1 MTETVNKLISE
12 IESEP
17 LSQEEEEK
25 LIHIY
30 QNKLDG
36 WFEAKTKII
45 HSCLLYVVKCA
56 NEYSICQ
63 DKAEDLI
70 SEGSIGLMEA
80 LDKFD
85 QSREIRF
92 LTFASYSIKG
102 KMLKYLAKIYFNTLH
117 APQDVVR
124 LAIKIKNYIQEYESQ
139 HQHAPEKQELMD
151 HFKVDDFNLGY
162 ILTLI
167 ESKSL
172 SLDYKNDCG
181 AEFYL
186 ELKDNTAIRPDAA
199 ADNVDVLAIIENI
212 VACLPKKHKFVI
224 NNRYG
229 FNNAERKDLASIGE
243 ELSLSK
249 QRVAQIEIE
258 AMKIIKREIKKKQI
272 TIECLQ

>member
-17 LSQEEEEK
+17 LSQEEEKK
-25 LIHIY
+25 LINIY

-36 WFEAKTKII
+36 WFEAKTKVI

-56 NEYSICQ
+56 NEYSIRQ
-63 DKAEDLI
+63 DKVEDLI

-85 QSREIRF
+85 QSRDIRF

-102 KMLKYLAKIYFNTLH
+102 RMLKYLAKIYFNTLH
-117 APQDVVR
+117 VPQDVVR
-124 LAIKIKNYIQEYESQ
+124 LAIKVKNYIQEYEFQ
-139 HQHAPEKQELMD
+139 HLCAPEKQELKD
-151 HFKVDDFNLGY
+151 HFNIDDFNLGC

-181 AEFYL
+181 AELYA
-186 ELKDNTAIRPDAA
+186 ELKDDAIISPDAA
-199 ADNVDVLAIIENI
+199 ADSSEVSKIVENI
-212 VACLPKKHKFVI
+212 IAQLPKKHRFVI

-229 FNNAERKDLASIGE
+229 FNNVERKDLASIGE
-243 ELSLSK
+243 YLSLSK
-249 QRVAQIEIE
+249 QRVAQIEFE
-258 AMKIIKREIKKKQI
+258 AIKMIKREIKKKQI

>member
-17 LSQEEEEK
+17 LSQEEEKK

-36 WFEAKTKII
+36 WFEAKTKVV

-56 NEYSICQ
+56 NEYSVCQ
-63 DKAEDLI
+63 DKVEDLI

-102 KMLKYLAKIYFNTLH
+102 RMLKYLAKIYFNTLY

-124 LAIKIKNYIQEYESQ
+124 LAIRVKNYVQEYQTQ
-139 HQHAPEKQELMD
+139 HSCAPDKQELKD
-151 HFKVDDFNLGY
+151 HFELDDFNLGY

-181 AEFYL
+181 AELYF
-186 ELKDNTAIRPDAA
+186 ELKDNTVTTPDIT
-199 ADNVDVLAIIENI
+199 ADKIDISVIIENAI
-212 VACLPKKHKFVI
+212 ACLPKKHRFVI

>member
-1 MTETVNKLISE
+1 MTDTINKLISE

-17 LSQEEEEK
+17 LSQEEEK
-25 LIHIY
+25 RLIHIY
-30 QNKLDG
+30 QNRQDG
-36 WFEAKTKII
+36 WFEAKTKVV
-45 HSCLLYVVKCA
+45 HSCLLYVIKCA
-56 NEYSICQ
+56 NEYSIYQ
-63 DKAEDLI
+63 DKVEDLI
-70 SEGSIGLMEA
+70 SEGAIGLMEA

-92 LTFASYSIKG
+92 LTFASFSIKG
-102 KMLKYLAKIYFNTLH
+102 KMLKYLAKVYFNTLH

-124 LAIKIKNYIQEYESQ
+124 LAIKVKNYIQEYESQ
-139 HQHAPEKQELMD
+139 HQYAPEKQELMD
-151 HFKVDDFNLGY
+151 HFKIDDFNLGY
-162 ILTLI
+162 ILALI

-181 AEFYL
+181 AELYI
-186 ELKDNTAIRPDAA
+186 ELKDNTVVSPDVA
-199 ADNVDVLAIIENI
+199 ADFVDVSSI
-212 VACLPKKHKFVI
+212 VETIVSQLPKKHRFVI

-258 AMKIIKREIKKKQI
+258 AMKMIKREIKKKQI
-272 TIECLQ
+272 SIECLQ

>member
-1 MTETVNKLISE
+1 MTEAINKLISE

-17 LSQEEEEK
+17 LSQEEEK
-25 LIHIY
+25 RLIYIY
-30 QNKLDG
+30 QNRQDG
-36 WFEAKTKII
+36 WFEAKTKVV
-45 HSCLLYVVKCA
+45 HSCLLYVIKCA
-56 NEYSICQ
+56 NEYSIYQ
-63 DKAEDLI
+63 DKVEDLV
-70 SEGSIGLMEA
+70 SEGAIGLMEA

-92 LTFASYSIKG
+92 LTFASFSIKG
-102 KMLKYLAKIYFNTLH
+102 KMLKYLAKVYFNTLH

-124 LAIKIKNYIQEYESQ
+124 LAIKVKNYIQEYESQ
-139 HQHAPEKQELMD
+139 HQYAPEKQELMD
-151 HFKVDDFNLGY
+151 HFKIDDFNLGY
-162 ILTLI
+162 ILALI

-181 AEFYL
+181 AELYI
-186 ELKDNTAIRPDAA
+186 ELKDNTVVSPDVA
-199 ADNVDVLAIIENI
+199 ADFVDVSSI
-212 VACLPKKHKFVI
+212 VETIVSQLPKKHRFVI

-258 AMKIIKREIKKKQI
+258 AMKMIKREIKKKQI
-272 TIECLQ
+272 SIECLQ